1 MASRYFYALP
11 FSNYVYTKVSPVAD
25 VPTLMIALSFL
36 WQQKSRLS
44 VNLPPVPEEKEIFEF
59 KYVSDLELEATCSSS
74 PLISSSM
81 RSRTEMDVV
90 FVDSRNLWMAGFLAC
105 ERGEGG
111 GRRRVHSSPFE
122 LIEMWLH
129 GTVFSI
135 W

>member
-1 MASRYFYALP
+1 MSRLEFVQARDFRMASRYFYALP

-74 PLISSSM
+74 SHLVLHA
-81 RSRTEMDVV
+81 DG
-90 FVDSRNLWMAGFLAC
+90 DG
-105 ERGEGG
+105 RGIC
-111 GRRRVHSSPFE
+111 R
-122 LIEMWLH
+122 L
-129 GTVFSI
+129 T
-135 W
+135 